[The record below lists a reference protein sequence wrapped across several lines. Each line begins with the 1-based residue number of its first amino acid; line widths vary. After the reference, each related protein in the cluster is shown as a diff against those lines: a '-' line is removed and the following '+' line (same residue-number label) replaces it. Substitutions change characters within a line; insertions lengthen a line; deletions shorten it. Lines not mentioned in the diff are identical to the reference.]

1 MIKNYFNIE
10 LLQEEIALKLLC
22 VMKTKSQH
30 AKILL
35 SGGKT
40 PEGIL
45 KFFLNL
51 WQKEKIKRITHHEF
65 YWLDERYVPYESELS
80 NFGNAKRICFDSIE
94 GQKLFSFKTNLPL
107 EECRR
112 DYQKI
117 LLQTGKLP
125 FFDIA
130 IIGLGTDGHVASLFK
145 KEDDQSDQLV
155 VSTKSPDGMD
165 RLSLTSKV
173 FNQCEQKILIGSGPE
188 KRKILTDY
196 LEGKREELPIHLL
209 SKEGLEIHFA

>member
-1 MIKNYFNIE
+1 MIKNYFKIE
-10 LLQEEIALKLLC
+10 LLQEEIASKLLY
-22 VMKTKSQH
+22 VMKTKSQQ

-51 WQKEKIKRITHHEF
+51 CEKEKADRIAEF

-80 NFGNAKRICFDSIE
+80 NFGNAKRICFTKLE

-107 EECRR
+107 EESRR
-112 DYQKI
+112 DYEKI
-117 LLQTGKLP
+117 LLQTGKIP
-125 FFDIA
+125 IFDLA
-130 IIGLGTDGHVASLFK
+130 IIGFGIDGHIASLFK
-145 KEDDQSDQLV
+145 KEDDKSDELV
-155 VSTKSPDGMD
+155 VTTKSPDGME

-173 FNQCEQKILIGSGPE
+173 FNQSEQKILIGSGAE
-188 KRKILTDY
+188 KRKVLTDY

-209 SKEGLEIHFA
+209 SKDGLEIHFV